1 MHTSITYIS
10 ALPSSFPSVL
20 PSLHL
25 LSPLPNRKPRVARSP
40 YPVDRKATTPFTPGR
55 KAYNRVKG
63 MFSGFKSIKSLKTAS
78 TTGGSDA
85 HAPGGQLALGHV
97 NNTQVECNEA
107 VRAWFSSTSPISG
120 F

>member
-10 ALPSSFPSVL
+10 TL

-25 LSPLPNRKPRVARSP
+25 PSLPNRKPQVTRSP
-40 YPVDRKATTPFTPGR
+40 YPASRKTMAPFTPGR

-63 MFSGFKSIKSLKTAS
+63 MLSGFKSIKSLKTAS
-78 TTGGSDA
+78 TTGGSDV

-107 VRAWFSSTSPISG
+107 ARAWFSSTSPISG